1 MNGPAQILLIKP
13 NCVNFCIE
21 RLFLCA
27 ATTEMRAVG
36 FPGKRERTDGTF
48 GFGERVETTRTLST
62 KEVRM
67 IFRKG
72 RPTKRASRWKK
83 GSDQ

>member
-1 MNGPAQILLIKP
+1 
-13 NCVNFCIE
+13 
-21 RLFLCA
+21 
-27 ATTEMRAVG
+27 MRAVG

-83 GSDQ
+83 DSDQ